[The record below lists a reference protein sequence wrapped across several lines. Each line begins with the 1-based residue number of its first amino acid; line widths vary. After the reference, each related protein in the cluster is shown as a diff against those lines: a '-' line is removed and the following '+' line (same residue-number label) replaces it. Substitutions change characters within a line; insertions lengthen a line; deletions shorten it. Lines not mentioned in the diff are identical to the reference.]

1 MVLLFVVG
9 IRMHSEISN
18 INRKAHFGVEK
29 NVVLIEI
36 IGNVSSKMTCTDM
49 DLSAC
54 HAETL

>member
-36 IGNVSSKMTCTDM
+36 IGNVSSKMTCTGM

-54 HAETL
+54 HAVTL